1 MNLISTKV
9 HVCGA
14 PPLCLF
20 AFIIEPVLKLPIH
33 RVFCEQNKLK
43 IQTGAES
50 AVKPSQKWTECEN
63 GEEEK
68 VFSWIIFARYP
79 LFPNFFT
86 HFPST
91 KSTKHNLLGTNKIK
105 LRSRTEG
112 EFKTLK
118 KTHWRAVMPKSTKQF
133 LWWFITMDC

>member
-63 GEEEK
+63 GKEDR
-68 VFSWIIFARYP
+68 VFSWIILRVIRSFLISLP
-79 LFPNFFT
+79 ISQVPKI
-86 HFPST
+86 PS
-91 KSTKHNLLGTNKIK
+91 
-105 LRSRTEG
+105 
-112 EFKTLK
+112 
-118 KTHWRAVMPKSTKQF
+118 KTHLAQAK
-133 LWWFITMDC
+133 